1 MKNGDATHFE
11 CGEPLPTVNGQPTK
25 QCGRANVERT
35 ARAWCPGKY
44 QGFQAED
51 ICQRRVG
58 RSNGLQ
64 PAFSDHANVVS
75 NPTPLAPLAHAGP
88 FGRARA
94 PKCDRTRPPDT
105 ASCRP
110 RAFAHPANQRAAAV
124 CHRFPHC
131 HARANAAP
139 LTGNGQQQSRAIP
152 FQLVHV
158 TRASIRC
165 FLTST
170 KANQKTRLVEP
181 PAIHAMAA

>member
-1 MKNGDATHFE
+1 MRKNGDATHSE
-11 CGEPLPTVNGQPTK
+11 CGGPLPTVNGQPTK

-51 ICQRRVG
+51 SCQRRFG
-58 RSNGLQ
+58 RSKGLQ

-75 NPTPLAPLAHAGP
+75 NPHPLAPLAHAGP
-88 FGRARA
+88 FGHPRAS
-94 PKCDRTRPPDT
+94 KCDRTRPPDT
-105 ASCRP
+105 ASRSL
-110 RAFAHPANQRAAAV
+110 RALAHPANQRAAGMRQ
-124 CHRFPHC
+124 RFPHC

-152 FQLVHV
+152 SQFVNV

-165 FLTST
+165 FLNQPKTSE
-170 KANQKTRLVEP
+170 N
-181 PAIHAMAA
+181 AAC